1 MTVKTMRERSRL
13 VSQTRGFFLSRGYL
27 ETDTPALSPSLIPE
41 SCLEVFKTD
50 FVHPYEKGFP
60 LYLIPSPEVWMKRI
74 IAQTHENVFQLC
86 KAFRN
91 AESIGRLHNP
101 EFTMLEYYTVGANT
115 RDSIELTEALFASLA
130 NDDTPKVAKP
140 PFQRMTM
147 AEAFWELA
155 ALDLEKLHDK
165 EAIQEALKQK
175 GLAAPQE
182 SPWEDLFNVIFL
194 SCVEPA
200 LPQDRPLVLDE
211 YPKEIECLA
220 RDIPDT
226 QNKERWE
233 LYVAGME
240 VANCY
245 AEMAT
250 PETVAAYF
258 ASQTARKRAAL
269 VPHNVDSAYPE
280 LFADF
285 PPCSGV
291 AIGFDRLCMALLG
304 LSDIGDVLY
313 FPFSSF
319 SPLGQSGVPR

>member
-1 MTVKTMRERSRL
+1 MTAKTMRERSRL
-13 VSQTRGFFLSRGYL
+13 VSQTREFFLSRGYL

-101 EFTMLEYYTVGANT
+101 EFTMLEYYTIGANSS
-115 RDSIELTEALFASLA
+115 DNIELTEALFATLVSE
-130 NDDTPKVAKP
+130 DTPKEAKP
-140 PFQRMTM
+140 PFRRMTM
-147 AEAFWELA
+147 TEAFWEMA
-155 ALDLEKLHDK
+155 ALDLDTLHDK
-165 EAIQEALKQK
+165 DAIKEALKQK
-175 GLAAPQE
+175 GLVIPE
-182 SPWEDLFNVIFL
+182 GSPWEDLFNVLFL
-194 SCVEPA
+194 SCVEPR
-200 LPQDRPLVLDE
+200 LPKDQPLVLDE

-220 RDIPDT
+220 RDIPGT

-233 LYVAGME
+233 LYVAGVE

-245 AEMAT
+245 TEMAT
-250 PETVAAYF
+250 RENVAAYF
-258 ASQTARKRAAL
+258 ASQTEKKRTAL
-269 VPHNVDSAYPE
+269 VPHNVDPSYPE
-280 LFADF
+280 LFSDF

-291 AIGFDRLCMALLG
+291 AIGFDRLCMGLLG
-304 LSDIGDVLY
+304 LSDISDVLY

-319 SPLGQSGVPR
+319 TPLGAH